1 MGGNVTLPDMHC
13 RVATEGVRE
22 RGLLVVLL
30 AVLAV
35 SPAVAQAGQGGSSQA
50 RGGLRT
56 DPLLDRQWPLQE
68 ADVPGGRTSAW
79 RHADGRGI
87 TVAVVDT
94 GLDLE
99 HPDLAPN
106 LWVNPDERAGNGI
119 DDDANGIMDDVH
131 GADLADGDGDPADD
145 EGHGTHVAALIAA
158 RGGDGRGM
166 AGVAP
171 AARIMAVKVLDR
183 RRHGTPAAVAAG
195 VRYAVAEGARI
206 INLSVNGDQ
215 PSAELD
221 AALGAAWAA
230 GAIVVA
236 SAGNDGR
243 DLRVAPSYPASSTS
257 PAVLSVGAVDRGGRL
272 ARFSNRGA
280 VDLLAPGAAVL
291 SAAPG
296 GGYALRSGTS
306 MAAAMAS
313 GALAL
318 LRSARPDLSLHRLR
332 ATLVAAA
339 TANGGRLDV
348 ADALRRLGVPQRA
361 SAATTRSAA
370 RPSP

>member
-1 MGGNVTLPDMHC
+1 MHC

-22 RGLLVVLL
+22 RGLLVVMV

-35 SPAVAQAGQGGSSQA
+35 SPAVAQAGQGGRAQA
-50 RGGLRT
+50 GGLRT
-56 DPLLDRQWPLQE
+56 DRSLERQWPLQE

-119 DDDANGIMDDVH
+119 DDDANGIVDDVH

-158 RGGDGRGM
+158 RGDGGRGM

-171 AARIMAVKVLDR
+171 AARLMAVKVLDR
-183 RRHGTPAAVAAG
+183 HRRGTPAAIAAG
-195 VRYAVAEGARI
+195 IRYAVAEGARI
-206 INLSVNGDQ
+206 INLSVNGDR
-215 PSAELD
+215 PSADLD
-221 AALGAAWAA
+221 AAIAAAGAA
-230 GAIVVA
+230 GAIIVA

-243 DLRVAPSYPASSTS
+243 DLRVTPSYPASSTS
-257 PAVLSVGAVDRGGRL
+257 PAVMSVGALDRGGRL

-280 VDLLAPGAAVL
+280 LDLLAPGADVL
-291 SAAPG
+291 SAARG

-318 LRSARPDLSLHRLR
+318 LCSARPDLPLQRLR
-332 ATLVAAA
+332 TALVASARA
-339 TANGGRLDV
+339 RGGHLDV
-348 ADALRRLGVPQRA
+348 SAALRRLGRAQTA